1 MQLYRRLSEM
11 SREGQG
17 LQAMTDVM
25 TNLTGKI
32 VIIQDKR
39 LEIRAESWPS
49 DTLVDQNTV
58 RRAIKQRDQLPAI
71 LLNRKAAAR
80 ARQSNWQQILPVENM
95 GTVSQ
100 SHNLR

>member
-25 TNLTGKI
+25 SNLTGKI
-32 VIIQDKR
+32 VVIQDKR

-49 DTLVDQNTV
+49 DTPVDQDT
-58 RRAIKQRDQLPAI
+58 LCSSH
-71 LLNRKAAAR
+71 KAARPTAGNF
-80 ARQSNWQQILPVENM
+80 AQS
-95 GTVSQ
+95 
-100 SHNLR
+100 